1 MPTPLKTLI
10 LSASFG
16 GGHHQANE
24 AVGEAL
30 KKRRPDTQVRHTDYL
45 THVRRYERDVLL
57 AVYMGW
63 LRYSPGTYRWY
74 YRFTD
79 RESEPKAIRDTY
91 QWMGRNGLRR
101 ELREYQ
107 PNLVISSY
115 PTPAAVAGHLR
126 RKEAFSY
133 LNVLVVTDYRI
144 HQHWVRPEADLSL
157 VATPQARDQLIA
169 RGIPAHKV
177 VVTGIPI
184 HPKYQALIGAD
195 KALLRQQHGLR
206 ADIPLILISGGA
218 QGTYRSLEKVLAVL
232 AHLGQRVQVLV
243 LAGAGEVSVK
253 TVGGAIIHRLGFTTA
268 FPELL
273 AAADLV
279 VGKAG
284 GLTVAESTTLG
295 VPMVIFDPIP
305 GQEEY
310 NADYLQQ
317 SGAALWVRDISGL
330 RAAVLR
336 ALYTDEHARLSAGSR
351 AVSSPNAADLAAQ
364 AILEVLPRWE
374 KEQQQ
379 RSQLSKSQRR
389 KQP

>member
-1 MPTPLKTLI
+1 MTSPIKTLI

-30 KKRRPDTQVRHTDYL
+30 KKVRPDTQVRHTDYL
-45 THVRRYERDVLL
+45 THVRRFERDIVL

-63 LRYSPGTYRWY
+63 LKYSPETYRWY
-74 YRFTD
+74 YKFTD

-91 QWMGRNGLRR
+91 KWMGRDGLRR
-101 ELREYQ
+101 ELREYR
-107 PNLVISSY
+107 PNVVISSY
-115 PTPAAVAGHLR
+115 PTPAAVAGNLR
-126 RKEAFSY
+126 SKEGFDY
-133 LNVLVVTDYRI
+133 FNVLVVTDYRI

-157 VATPQARDQLIA
+157 VATEQARAELVA
-169 RGIPAHKV
+169 RGIPENKV
-177 VVTGIPI
+177 AVTGIPI
-184 HPKYQALIGAD
+184 HPKYRALIGAD
-195 KALLRQQHGLR
+195 KTALRAKHGLR
-206 ADIPLILISGGA
+206 SDIPLILMSGGA
-218 QGTYRSLEKVLAVL
+218 QGTYRSLERVLDVL
-232 AHLGQRVQVLV
+232 SHLGQRVQVLV

-295 VPMVIFDPIP
+295 VPMVIYDPIP

-310 NADYLQQ
+310 NAAYLQQ
-317 SGAALWVRDISGL
+317 AGAAIWVKDLADL
-330 RAAVLR
+330 RGAVLR
-336 ALYTDEHARLSAGSR
+336 SLFTEEHQRLSAGS
-351 AVSSPNAADLAAQ
+351 SSVGVPDAADKAAA
-364 AILEVLPRWE
+364 AILTALEARGMNV
-374 KEQQQ
+374 
-379 RSQLSKSQRR
+379 
-389 KQP
+389 